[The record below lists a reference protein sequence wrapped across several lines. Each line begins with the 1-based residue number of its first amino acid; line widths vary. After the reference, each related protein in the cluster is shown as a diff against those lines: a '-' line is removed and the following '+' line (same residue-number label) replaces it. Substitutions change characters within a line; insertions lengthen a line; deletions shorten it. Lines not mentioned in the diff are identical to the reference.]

1 MGQTVGM
8 DSTEDHDTA
17 WFRRWGWVYR
27 PIHPLGYVTLLAAL
41 AFLVQTFHAL
51 DARAHSVSDLL
62 YHFYAYAAPTFLGL
76 MWVGSRTC
84 AGKEHDA

>member
-1 MGQTVGM
+1 MAGM
-8 DSTEDHDTA
+8 DFTTATTSA

-27 PIHPLGYVTLLAAL
+27 PVHPFGYLALLAAV
-41 AFLVQTFHAL
+41 AFLVHTFLVL

-76 MWVGSRTC
+76 MWVCSRTC
-84 AGKEHDA
+84 AVRGDGA